1 MRRYYFDLVIG
12 GHVGEDDEGVI
23 LLDLDA
29 AQKEALRTLAD
40 AAKEFITVPADMF
53 VQVRDEDGVVMRVKA
68 SFEIVRTN

>member
-1 MRRYYFDLVIG
+1 MRRYYFDLVIS

-40 AAKEFITVPADMF
+40 AAKEFTAVPADVS
-53 VQVRDEDGVVMRVKA
+53 VQVRDENGVVMRLKA
-68 SFEIVRTN
+68 RFEIVRTN